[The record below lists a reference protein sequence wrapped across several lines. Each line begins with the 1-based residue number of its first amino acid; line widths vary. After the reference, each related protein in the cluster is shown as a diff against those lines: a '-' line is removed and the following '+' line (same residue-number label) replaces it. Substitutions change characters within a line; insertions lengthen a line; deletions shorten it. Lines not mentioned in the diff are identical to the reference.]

1 MALTKTPV
9 LTHRDYAFLSGLLDY
24 GILSF
29 EQVQTA
35 FFPESEKTAGDRQNR
50 RYGVTSTVLHRLY
63 ALEKAGY
70 IVLSTHEETARLPN
84 TRVVWLSKKGAQEEA
99 RDLKIDI
106 KNLHWQ
112 KPHSRLT
119 QLSHDLFCNTFR
131 IRLEAALPHQR
142 ECSLKEW
149 VSGRLLAGDSDTIE
163 YAVPFDGKM
172 ITKKRKIIADSFCIL
187 TVGETTARY
196 PIEIDNSTLTQTRI
210 LKEKIYAGLSYINSP
225 EYKKRYGENRGRW
238 LFVMESERRM
248 KNLQETVLRELGKV
262 KAIAFY
268 FTTFE
273 QIKTKNV
280 LTDPI
285 WFLGGASQ
293 TPQSLLYAVE
303 HRV

>member
-1 MALTKTPV
+1 MTLTKTPV
-9 LTHRDYAFLSGLLDY
+9 LTSRDHTFLERLLDY
-24 GILSF
+24 GILTF
-29 EQVQTA
+29 EQVQTI
-35 FFPESEKTAGDRQNR
+35 FFPESEKTTRDKKTRM
-50 RYGVTSTVLHRLY
+50 YGVTSTVLNRLY

-70 IVLSTHEETARLPN
+70 IVLSTHEETARLKN
-84 TRVVWLSKKGAQEEA
+84 TRVVWLSRMGAQEIA
-99 RDLKIDI
+99 GDLKIDI

-149 VSGRLLAGDSDTIE
+149 VSGRLLASDSDTIE
-163 YAVPFDGKM
+163 YALPIDGKM
-172 ITKKRKIIADSFCIL
+172 GTKKRKIIADSFCIL

-196 PIEIDNSTLTQTRI
+196 PIEIDNSTLSQTRI
-210 LKEKIYAGLSYINSP
+210 LKEKIYAGLAYINSP
-225 EYKKRYGENRGRW
+225 EYKRRYGENRGRW
-238 LFVMESERRM
+238 LFIMESERRM

-273 QIKTKNV
+273 NITTHNV

-293 TPQSLLYAVE
+293 VPQSLLYAVE
-303 HRV
+303 NRV